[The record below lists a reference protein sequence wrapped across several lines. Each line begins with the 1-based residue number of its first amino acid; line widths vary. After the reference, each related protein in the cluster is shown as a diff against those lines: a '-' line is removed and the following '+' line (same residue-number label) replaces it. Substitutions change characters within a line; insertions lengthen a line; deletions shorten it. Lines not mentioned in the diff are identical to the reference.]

1 MNISNGCNP
10 YLHCISIRSRV
21 QYTSRFH
28 HEPLIRTQDRIF
40 RIFSVQIF
48 LFNGRIILGPDARS
62 VLITF
67 LLIVVPVIIFSTC
80 VATKLVEELPRESS
94 SLRHAIPV
102 LVLLLL
108 TAGRDPGIVPRSN
121 HPPEDDSFHNSI
133 RMEGSERQTPT
144 PRLPRM
150 KEVFVNGVPVKVKY
164 CETCLL
170 YRPPRCSHCSVCD
183 NCVERFDHHCP
194 WVGQCIGVRNY
205 RYFFLFV
212 SSSALL
218 CIYVLA
224 MSAWNMTFI
233 INRHDVLWKAI
244 KESPASVVLI
254 IYCFVFLWFVGGLT
268 CFHLYLISRNQTTYE
283 NFRYGAVNRV
293 NVYDRGCLRNFLEV
307 FCTRTKPS
315 RSDFRAYV
323 QEDQPQHQQQHQLPA
338 MHRDNSVD
346 GDRRAKVEDNSEI
359 DKDFMKISER
369 HIAIEEGI

>member
-1 MNISNGCNP
+1 M
-10 YLHCISIRSRV
+10 
-21 QYTSRFH
+21 
-28 HEPLIRTQDRIF
+28 
-40 RIFSVQIF
+40 IF

-94 SLRHAIPV
+94 SLRHAIPLAAILFTIYV

-194 WVGQCIGVRNY
+194 WVGQCIGV
-205 RYFFLFV
+205 
-212 SSSALL
+212 
-218 CIYVLA
+218 
-224 MSAWNMTFI
+224 
-233 INRHDVLWKAI
+233 HDVLWKAI

>member
-1 MNISNGCNP
+1 M
-10 YLHCISIRSRV
+10 
-21 QYTSRFH
+21 
-28 HEPLIRTQDRIF
+28 
-40 RIFSVQIF
+40 IF

-94 SLRHAIPV
+94 SLRHAIPLAAILFTIYV

-194 WVGQCIGVRNY
+194 WVGQCIGV
-205 RYFFLFV
+205 
-212 SSSALL
+212 
-218 CIYVLA
+218 
-224 MSAWNMTFI
+224 FI

>member
-1 MNISNGCNP
+1 
-10 YLHCISIRSRV
+10 
-21 QYTSRFH
+21 
-28 HEPLIRTQDRIF
+28 
-40 RIFSVQIF
+40 IF

-80 VATKLVEELPRESS
+80 VATKLVDELR
-94 SLRHAIPV
+94 
-102 LVLLLL
+102 
-108 TAGRDPGIVPRSN
+108 RDPGIVPRSN

-133 RMEGSERQTPT
+133 RMEGGERQTPT

-164 CETCLL
+164 CDTCLL

-293 NVYDRGCLRNFLEV
+293 NVYNRGCLRNFLEV

-315 RSDFRAYV
+315 RNDFRAYV
-323 QEDQPQHQQQHQLPA
+323 QEDQPQPQHQHQLPA

>member
-1 MNISNGCNP
+1 M
-10 YLHCISIRSRV
+10 
-21 QYTSRFH
+21 
-28 HEPLIRTQDRIF
+28 
-40 RIFSVQIF
+40 IF

-94 SLRHAIPV
+94 SLRHAIPLAAILFTIYV

-150 KEVFVNGVPVKVKY
+150 KEVFVNGVP
-164 CETCLL
+164 
-170 YRPPRCSHCSVCD
+170 
-183 NCVERFDHHCP
+183 
-194 WVGQCIGVRNY
+194 RNY

>member
-1 MNISNGCNP
+1 
-10 YLHCISIRSRV
+10 
-21 QYTSRFH
+21 
-28 HEPLIRTQDRIF
+28 
-40 RIFSVQIF
+40 
-48 LFNGRIILGPDARS
+48 
-62 VLITF
+62 
-67 LLIVVPVIIFSTC
+67 
-80 VATKLVEELPRESS
+80 
-94 SLRHAIPV
+94 
-102 LVLLLL
+102 
-108 TAGRDPGIVPRSN
+108 
-121 HPPEDDSFHNSI
+121 
-133 RMEGSERQTPT
+133 MEGSERQTPT

-150 KEVFVNGVPVKVKY
+150 KEVFVNGLPVKVKY

-224 MSAWNMTFI
+224 MSAWNMKFLI
-233 INRHDVLWKAI
+233 DRHDVLWKAI

-254 IYCFVFLWFVGGLT
+254 VYCFIFLWFVGGLT

-307 FCTRTKPS
+307 FCTKTKPS
-315 RSDFRAYV
+315 RNDFRAYV
-323 QEDQPQHQQQHQLPA
+323 QEDQQQQQN
-338 MHRDNSVD
+338 MHLSDNNVGVGVGVHG
-346 GDRRAKVEDNSEI
+346 GDRREKVEDNSEI

-369 HIAIEEGI
+369 HVAIEDGI

>member
-1 MNISNGCNP
+1 M
-10 YLHCISIRSRV
+10 
-21 QYTSRFH
+21 
-28 HEPLIRTQDRIF
+28 
-40 RIFSVQIF
+40 IF

-80 VATKLVEELPRESS
+80 VATKLVDELPRESS
-94 SLRHAIPV
+94 SLRHAIPLAAILFTIYV
-102 LVLLLL
+102 LVLLVL

-133 RMEGSERQTPT
+133 RMEGGERQTPT

-150 KEVFVNGVPVKVKY
+150 KEVFVNGVP
-164 CETCLL
+164 
-170 YRPPRCSHCSVCD
+170 
-183 NCVERFDHHCP
+183 
-194 WVGQCIGVRNY
+194 RNY

-293 NVYDRGCLRNFLEV
+293 NVYNRGCLRNFLEV

-315 RSDFRAYV
+315 RNDFRAYV
-323 QEDQPQHQQQHQLPA
+323 QEDQPQPQHQHQLPA

>member
-1 MNISNGCNP
+1 M
-10 YLHCISIRSRV
+10 
-21 QYTSRFH
+21 
-28 HEPLIRTQDRIF
+28 
-40 RIFSVQIF
+40 IF

-80 VATKLVEELPRESS
+80 VATKLVDELPRESS
-94 SLRHAIPV
+94 SLRHAIPLAAILFTIYV
-102 LVLLLL
+102 LVLLVL

-133 RMEGSERQTPT
+133 RMEGGERQTPT

-164 CETCLL
+164 CDTCLL

-194 WVGQCIGVRNY
+194 WVGQCIGV
-205 RYFFLFV
+205 
-212 SSSALL
+212 
-218 CIYVLA
+218 
-224 MSAWNMTFI
+224 
-233 INRHDVLWKAI
+233 AI

-293 NVYDRGCLRNFLEV
+293 NVYNRGCLRNFLEV

-315 RSDFRAYV
+315 RNDFRAYV
-323 QEDQPQHQQQHQLPA
+323 QEDQPQPQHQHQLPA

>member
-1 MNISNGCNP
+1 M
-10 YLHCISIRSRV
+10 
-21 QYTSRFH
+21 
-28 HEPLIRTQDRIF
+28 
-40 RIFSVQIF
+40 IF

-94 SLRHAIPV
+94 SLRHAIPLAAILFTIYV

-194 WVGQCIGVRNY
+194 WVGQCIGV
-205 RYFFLFV
+205 
-212 SSSALL
+212 
-218 CIYVLA
+218 
-224 MSAWNMTFI
+224 
-233 INRHDVLWKAI
+233 AI